1 MGFQTFPAAGGTAS
15 FAGVFIPF
23 GDLANGGIQANTE
36 FADSVAANIKRDKG
50 LLATLEVLTAYIDS
64 LTADLKLGISVIRPT
79 VQSLTWNYSLTY
91 QAYELRN
98 GSTPLAP
105 LPVPVSGANSG
116 KGDIAITDAFP
127 NAAKVASAATI
138 SGAGVL
144 IESAPLARQGAPAHA
159 SLSVDGDNRDW
170 FNALFRWAA
179 NDATAFP
186 VRSAS
191 AASAITA
198 KTPSTPSIFTLPAAA
213 TASTNPTTNLSA
225 SDLDV
230 IVPVQFTTSLTI
242 QLALSSISGQTWDV
256 NSVTA

>member
-1 MGFQTFPAAGGTAS
+1 MGFQVFPAAGGSAS

-23 GDLANGGIQANTE
+23 GDLASGGIQANTE

-50 LLATLEVLTAYIDS
+50 LLAVFEVITSYIDA
-64 LTADLKLGISVIRPT
+64 LTSDLKLGISVTRPT
-79 VQSLTWNYSLTY
+79 LQSLSYTYGLTY

-105 LPVPVSGANSG
+105 LPVPDSGTNSG
-116 KGDIAITDAFP
+116 KGDIAITDIFE

-144 IESAPLARQGAPAHA
+144 IESAPLVRQGAPAHS
-159 SLSVDGDNRDW
+159 SLSVGGDNRDW

-179 NDATAFP
+179 NDATAVP
-186 VRSAS
+186 VRSTTVP
-191 AASAITA
+191 SAITA
-198 KTPSTPSIFTLPAAA
+198 KTASTPTVFTLPAAA
-213 TASTNPTTNLSA
+213 TAATNPTTDLSSA
-225 SDLDV
+225 DLD
-230 IVPVQFTTSLTI
+230 ILVPVQFTSSLTF
-242 QLALSSISGQTWDV
+242 QLALSPLTSQSYEV